1 MPTVK
6 LLVSRTGSRDRAQLA
21 LLALRA
27 DITGLEEIL
36 WGISHETRDR
46 NVVRAV
52 APPERQK
59 PWPNL
64 RLTKAIVLVAP
75 TGFEPALPP

>member
-36 WGISHETRDR
+36 WGISHETGDR
-46 NVVRAV
+46 NMVRDI
-52 APPERQK
+52 APH
-59 PWPNL
+59 
-64 RLTKAIVLVAP
+64 A
-75 TGFEPALPP
+75 